1 MTGRARRRRR
11 AVELAL
17 AVYSEMRSGNAAEMA
32 EAGSFWEPD
41 DAFLHLPAFA
51 RASLI
56 NKLVADLRRKRLL
69 VCAWNAETRRKQPP
83 FGREAAECDRGPQK
97 VGLSCGE
104 WFQTRC

>member
-1 MTGRARRRRR
+1 MMMLSYTFPPRGELEKQVGGR
-11 AVELAL
+11 
-17 AVYSEMRSGNAAEMA
+17 
-32 EAGSFWEPD
+32 P
-41 DAFLHLPAFA
+41 
-51 RASLI
+51 
-56 NKLVADLRRKRLL
+56 RRKRLL